1 MRARAVL
8 CGCVALLT
16 VSCGGAAAP
25 RSDDITIWEPRGRWS
40 GRALLQTDPFISTTG
55 LLRIT
60 WQARPPSDG
69 GGAAGAS
76 GDDARVTIVLHSD
89 VSGRSLT
96 PVVDQ
101 RGPGG
106 GTKYVSED
114 PRSFFLVIDGGGMEW
129 SVEVAEGLPATRA
142 R

>member
-1 MRARAVL
+1 MPARRVI
-8 CGCVALLT
+8 CCVAALLT
-16 VSCGGAAAP
+16 VTCGGAP
-25 RSDDITIWEPRGRWS
+25 SRRSEELTIWESRGHWS

-60 WQARPPSDG
+60 WKTRPTE
-69 GGAAGAS
+69 S
-76 GDDARVTIVLHSD
+76 GDDATFSIVLHSD

-106 GTKYVSED
+106 GVKYVSED
-114 PRSFFLVIDGGGMEW
+114 PRSFFLVIDGRGVEW

>member
-1 MRARAVL
+1 MALRAAVWCL
-8 CGCVALLT
+8 VALT
-16 VSCGGAAAP
+16 SVACGGATP
-25 RSDDITIWEPRGRWS
+25 RRTEDITIWEPRGRWS

-55 LLRIT
+55 LLRVT
-60 WQARPPSDG
+60 WQARNTRP
-69 GGAAGAS
+69 
-76 GDDARVTIVLHSD
+76 GDDATFTIVLHSD

-96 PVVDQ
+96 PVVEQ

-106 GTKYVSED
+106 GVRYVSED
-114 PRSFFLVIDGGGMEW
+114 PRSFFLVIDGRGVEW